1 MHQMVSALLQKSIE
15 TKLTQSQIRKHVCQS
30 LKIKNYGND
39 LENHFFKKALFYL
52 HGFADYFLHQ
62 THNKSFVNFG
72 KNSIYNTPL
81 PTLWPKKWY
90 TGKKNFSYQNHQN
103 LRKFAHC
110 LQYLKSFVV
119 VMFQEIL
126 E

>member
-1 MHQMVSALLQKSIE
+1 MVSALLQKSIE

-62 THNKSFVNFG
+62 THNKSLEILG
-72 KNSIYNTPL
+72 RTQSTTPL
-81 PTLWPKKWY
+81 FPHFGPKSG
-90 TGKKNFSYQNHQN
+90 T
-103 LRKFAHC
+103 
-110 LQYLKSFVV
+110 
-119 VMFQEIL
+119 QEKRTFPIKIIKI
-126 E
+126 